1 MDQAT
6 SLTVSSVQD
15 SQSSSRTAVN
25 GSRTVVVLWTG
36 RRQGRLDEDEPRQ
49 TAALEGRSST
59 TFFTLIFY
67 SYFLFLFLFS
77 ALTYLST
84 SICLID
90 QYCVLVVDGRP
101 PRLGRRQGSPSR
113 PRTRQSRPSSSS
125 PRLGRTGRLE
135 LVTGCALS
143 EEMANINRQFWLK
156 VPFFA
161 AKIR

>member
-36 RRQGRLDEDEPRQ
+36 RRQGRLDEDGPRQ

-67 SYFLFLFLFS
+67 SYFLFLFLFPV
-77 ALTYLST
+77 LTYLST
-84 SICLID
+84 SICLIN
-90 QYCVLVVDGRP
+90 QYCVLVVDSRP
-101 PRLGRRQGSPSR
+101 PRPLSSP
-113 PRTRQSRPSSSS
+113 

-135 LVTGCALS
+135 SVTVFSYPVELS
-143 EEMANINRQFWLK
+143 I
-156 VPFFA
+156 P
-161 AKIR
+161 